1 MEEKIY
7 NALNEIF
14 QDIFDDDEIVVEA
27 STTSDDIE
35 DWDSLE
41 HINLVVAIEK
51 RFGLKFSMV
60 EVNGMKDVGEMVEI
74 IKEVK
79 KVINIPVGIHA
90 HNNQQLAFAN
100 TIECVGDGVDFLDAT
115 YMAMGRGAGNCA
127 MENLLGFLK
136 NPKYNI
142 YPALKFVEENIV
154 KLREE
159 GLVWGYD
166 IPYLM
171 TGLLNQHP
179 RTAIQF
185 IKENRTDYCNYYN
198 ELYN

>member
-7 NALNEIF
+7 DALNEIF

-74 IKEVK
+74 IKVR
-79 KVINIPVGIHA
+79 GT
-90 HNNQQLAFAN
+90 
-100 TIECVGDGVDFLDAT
+100 TI
-115 YMAMGRGAGNCA
+115 
-127 MENLLGFLK
+127 
-136 NPKYNI
+136 
-142 YPALKFVEENIV
+142 
-154 KLREE
+154 
-159 GLVWGYD
+159 
-166 IPYLM
+166 
-171 TGLLNQHP
+171 
-179 RTAIQF
+179 
-185 IKENRTDYCNYYN
+185 
-198 ELYN
+198 